1 MLTISADDC
10 SLCNMKNTEKEK
22 ITATIDKKTSFCS
35 IGLGNNNA
43 FFKKFGC

>member
-1 MLTISADDC
+1 ME
-10 SLCNMKNTEKEK
+10 KTEKEK

-35 IGLGNNNA
+35 IGLGNIA